1 MLPDFSASRPRFRAA
16 DRQPLGDARG
26 SPELRPQVLA
36 PHLTPGPGAAFT
48 PRVPLGSRPDLL
60 VLSGCSACPTAN
72 PDPSPAPGKSCGRGR
87 LTSHG
92 GGCPAAASPGSRGP
106 AVLWSHNPESQ
117 AHDGRSSFAAPMP
130 GWGARRLCRS
140 RSVPRGLWGS
150 GSCPQVP
157 PTPEDPAV
165 CSELLAPGD
174 ALGRARG
181 LCAERAAASLIQGP
195 WAGPSLATR
204 NSSREASRV
213 TGAAPSPLG
222 CPCKHLV

>member
-16 DRQPLGDARG
+16 DRQPLGDARR

-36 PHLTPGPGAAFT
+36 PRLTPGPGAAFT

-106 AVLWSHNPESQ
+106 AVLWSRNPESQ
-117 AHDGRSSFAAPMP
+117 AHDGRSFFAAPMP
-130 GWGARRLCRS
+130 GWG
-140 RSVPRGLWGS
+140 RG
-150 GSCPQVP
+150 
-157 PTPEDPAV
+157 V
-165 CSELLAPGD
+165 CVALAPSLGVCWAQAHAHRCPRPRRTPLCAVSCWPLAD

-181 LCAERAAASLIQGP
+181 LCAE
-195 WAGPSLATR
+195 
-204 NSSREASRV
+204 
-213 TGAAPSPLG
+213 
-222 CPCKHLV
+222 